1 MTTIVLNYSTN
12 LLESIWQ
19 NLKGFGQS
27 LIFARQMAANREVAE
42 YLYRTGEYNSY
53 HEALTDLNAKAL
65 EAIKN
70 A

>member
-1 MTTIVLNYSTN
+1 
-12 LLESIWQ
+12 
-19 NLKGFGQS
+19 
-27 LIFARQMAANREVAE
+27 MAANREVAE